1 MLAEEEKTS
10 KSAILI
16 PQSRDLNRSP
26 VVDSKHDFIALA
38 LLIRLYLVKERKKV
52 RRDINLLFS
61 QLNTRENACLS
72 DVCNTFILMDYT
84 YYSLACQ
91 SDLYSSLR

>member
-1 MLAEEEKTS
+1 MLKISHKYNALNNLDGVDKKKCPEKRRSLAMLAEEEKTS

-38 LLIRLYLVKERKKV
+38 LLIRLYLVKERKKCAE
-52 RRDINLLFS
+52 I
-61 QLNTRENACLS
+61 
-72 DVCNTFILMDYT
+72 
-84 YYSLACQ
+84 
-91 SDLYSSLR
+91 